1 VTTKMPPGAGG
12 KPKVRFTFT
21 IDREMLS
28 RLRDVQSRTGMSV
41 SEQLRDGVKWWLD
54 ARQWPADRPRG
65 PRSATPKEV

>member
-1 VTTKMPPGAGG
+1 VTTKTPSPGAGG
-12 KPKVRFTFT
+12 KVRFTFT

-54 ARQWPADRPRG
+54 AHQWPASRLRG
-65 PRSATPKEV
+65 PRSATSKEV